1 MTKYCLRERERVYNL
16 YLEHL
21 KFGTQE
27 SYINY
32 IKARDNFEYRF
43 KKRYDPLN
51 LVDDYDIFGY
61 TLWTVNGKFIPME
74 LRNN

>member
-1 MTKYCLRERERVYNL
+1 MTKYCLQERAKVYDL

-21 KFGTQE
+21 KLNTQE

-32 IKARDNFEYRF
+32 IKATCDFQYRF

-51 LVDDYDIFGY
+51 LNDDYDIMGI
-61 TLWTVNGKFIPME
+61 TLRTINGKFIPIE
-74 LRNN
+74 LR

>member
-1 MTKYCLRERERVYNL
+1 MTKYCLQERAKVYNA

-21 KFGTQE
+21 NINSQE

-32 IKARDNFEYRF
+32 IKTINDFEYRF

-51 LVDDYDIFGY
+51 LSDDYDIFGN
-61 TLWTVNGKFIPME
+61 TLFTINGKFLPIE
-74 LRNN
+74 LR

>member
-1 MTKYCLRERERVYNL
+1 MTKYCLQERAKVYNL

-21 KFGTQE
+21 KLGTKE

-32 IKARDNFEYRF
+32 IKVIDNFEYRF

-51 LVDDYDIFGY
+51 LVDEYDILGY

-74 LRNN
+74 LR